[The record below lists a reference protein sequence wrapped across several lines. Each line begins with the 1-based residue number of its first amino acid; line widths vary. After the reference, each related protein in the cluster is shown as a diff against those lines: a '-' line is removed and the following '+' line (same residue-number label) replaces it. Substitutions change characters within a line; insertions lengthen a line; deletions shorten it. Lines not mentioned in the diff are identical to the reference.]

1 MRTHTLKLEWEWR
14 DAGNS
19 LLPTMP
25 RKHMMTAVRC
35 AIVTKKRV
43 GTMAFL
49 LCSMKA
55 STRQQRAGQ
64 FDCTLPSLDNGVLNL
79 RAVYPSMLIH
89 LLENLHG
96 KQLRNG
102 ETPREHWNFEICPSG
117 VDPEINGFD
126 FFFSRLE
133 FSPTRVESMQFPL
146 CCATELKKR

>member
-96 KQLRNG
+96 KQLLGTSKRG
-102 ETPREHWNFEICPSG
+102 NFEICPSG
-117 VDPEINGFD
+117 VDQEMVLI
-126 FFFSRLE
+126 FFSVDSS
-133 FSPTRVESMQFPL
+133 FQTRVESMQFPD
-146 CCATELKKR
+146 CCAT